1 MIGATF
7 WIDIFRYA
15 SHSLGVIYIPNQCI
29 YYFSIP
35 YGDGKQRASHRCFDG
50 GKIKLKNK
58 QIDKIKKN

>member
-1 MIGATF
+1 MRGRTSSKKLI
-7 WIDIFRYA
+7 R
-15 SHSLGVIYIPNQCI
+15 SSLGVIYIPNQCI